1 MPAVLDGDTERVQS
15 LLETISAQTN
25 VAEAGAMSSR
35 GQRSETGPSENSDT
49 EMLDAASAHDEEE
62 EETNMATEGEEKKE
76 EREKEKE
83 GEEEEEE
90 ADKMSEGGKEKT
102 KKKAEDEEEEED
114 DDDERRQR
122 TSSPLGRKRKLTPT
136 SSPPPSPPSDECPP
150 QKRTRFFDPVYVA
163 VIQDRPEPVA
173 PTGGAPP
180 TTTSCDHALPG
191 ARSEPQVS
199 HSSGVISGRIDV
211 SKPSPTS
218 LLSTPVSSTA
228 GGPAHLTEG
237 STHLISDPGHLTGL
251 DFDSEAAVTEKPR
264 SSSHASLHPSP
275 EATPP
280 DARDVLYEA
289 TANNAN
295 VLHVCCAGEGRGG
308 GGGGGDGG
316 GGGGK
321 GSGKKG
327 ERAGGVASTDP
338 MLFPFKPQTTGTYRT
353 HVHVQ
358 LYIVHLYVPYFLD

>member
-15 LLETISAQTN
+15 LLETISA
-25 VAEAGAMSSR
+25 EAGATSSR
-35 GQRSETGPSENSDT
+35 DQRSETGPSENSDT

-62 EETNMATEGEEKKE
+62 EETNMATESEEKKE
-76 EREKEKE
+76 EKEKE

-90 ADKMSEGGKEKT
+90 TDKTSEGGKEKT
-102 KKKAEDEEEEED
+102 KKKAEDEEEEEE
-114 DDDERRQR
+114 DDERRER
-122 TSSPLGRKRKLTPT
+122 TSSPLGRKRKLTLT
-136 SSPPPSPPSDECPP
+136 SSPPPSPPTDERPP

-180 TTTSCDHALPG
+180 TTMSCDHALPG

-199 HSSGVISGRIDV
+199 HSGGVISGRIDV

-218 LLSTPVSSTA
+218 LLSTPIRSTT
-228 GGPAHLTEG
+228 GGPTHLTEG
-237 STHLISDPGHLTGL
+237 STHLISDPAHLTGL
-251 DFDSEAAVTEKPR
+251 NFDSEAAVTEKPR

-280 DARDVLYEA
+280 DARDILYEA

-295 VLHVCCAGEGRGG
+295 VLHMCCAGEGRGG

-321 GSGKKG
+321 GTGKKG

-338 MLFPFKPQTTGTYRT
+338 MLFPFKPQTTGTHVLYIII
-353 HVHVQ
+353 HVH
-358 LYIVHLYVPYFLD
+358 